1 MKIKELKCS
10 FTKYPSAQCQNKESM
25 NLTQGDTIKVTVN
38 DKLLTLFLKT
48 KKYSTPIFHQ

>member
-10 FTKYPSAQCQNKESM
+10 FTNYPSAQCQNKESM
-25 NLTQGDTIKVTVN
+25 NLTQGDIIKATVN
-38 DKLLTLFLKT
+38 GKLLTLFLKT